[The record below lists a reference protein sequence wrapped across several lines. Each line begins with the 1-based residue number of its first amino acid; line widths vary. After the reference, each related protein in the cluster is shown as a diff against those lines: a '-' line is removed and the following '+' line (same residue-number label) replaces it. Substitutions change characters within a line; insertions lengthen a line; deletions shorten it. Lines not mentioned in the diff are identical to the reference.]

1 MRFGYGLC
9 LRIASSSLPRSSTH
23 QFRAINTYLQSPSSK
38 QPYSSSKTPSD
49 KQSIHTMTLAA
60 NDALPATLKSITDTK
75 LKELSKKQT
84 LFESRKKAIYDE
96 AANQQTLEDKVRILL
111 EGVARVK
118 GFPDDGLDTTDA
130 DDAVIRSDGQRVSAR
145 HVYYNIRRELV
156 QRKYDSSISDARL
169 RQSEEEL
176 RKQLEFISAKHEHA
190 LFFNRLVT
198 EWLNNPRNPVPEV
211 PDGKDLGASYKQLER
226 KEVQEQRTQWE
237 KLVFE
242 RRQVDSEKI
251 KSYLTNLFHQS
262 SLSEQ
267 ALKDFRKRIQ
277 LSSKQFLT
285 KDDHFTLSSL
295 KWIIGGV
302 ISKDILSTDKVA
314 ILREFLVNDAV
325 AQEVADV
332 LNVRMAQLDNWSWSS
347 SPIPVEM
354 RRHLNGKYRAYM
366 DEDILDAMFLHYIGV
381 KWSIQFKELFMS
393 LFNSHAWKA
402 QSARIPK
409 QDIERRKYFLYENGR
424 EGRDEYNIVGARKSD
439 FLEKYFMC
447 QLPTDT
453 DSMVV
458 YNTDADP
465 EEEKKK
471 TFADLKHSLLH
482 LVMAEI
488 WLNKAL
494 HGEITIVQ
502 SDFRWFGPS
511 LPHTTLLSI
520 LEFFHVPQIWI
531 DFFKRFLEAPLRF
544 VQDGDNGPIR
554 VRQNGVSL
562 SHSISDCLGEVL
574 LFCLDFSVNQNADG
588 LLLYRLHDDF
598 WFWGQEST
606 CIKAWKAV
614 TEFCSVMGLNINEEK
629 SGMARL
635 FGKKLMS
642 PTNDDGDSK
651 SSGIGGDISSVSS
664 KSEPIILP
672 NGSIKWGFLKL
683 NETTG
688 RFEVDQSQID
698 EHIQELRRQL
708 SACKSVFSWV
718 QAWNTYM
725 ARFMSNNFGK
735 PALCLGRPHIEM
747 VLSTLRRI
755 EKELFAENTATGGVS
770 NHLRQEIEKK
780 FGITG
785 LPDGFFYLPEE
796 YGGLSLTNPF
806 VSLIA
811 MREGIKTTPERIL
824 RSAFIAEQKE
834 YATAKEKYEKQGPNQ
849 TSVVLAGSALAG
861 SSSSASSP
869 SSTTEFM
876 PLEEFF
882 RYSETTSYLMKKA
895 YEVLLEQPSEVPAAF
910 TPELQNV
917 ISTNESNKSLS
928 SDWYRLSSYSKGI
941 VELYHPGMLEKYG
954 GLAGVEDKTLPLGV
968 VKILKRE
975 RIRWHSS
982 L

>member
-1 MRFGYGLC
+1 
-9 LRIASSSLPRSSTH
+9 
-23 QFRAINTYLQSPSSK
+23 
-38 QPYSSSKTPSD
+38 
-49 KQSIHTMTLAA
+49 MTLAA

-111 EGVARVK
+111 EGVACVK

-156 QRKYDSSISDARL
+156 QRKYDSSITDARL

-226 KEVQEQRTQWE
+226 KEVQEQRAQWE

-242 RRQVDSEKI
+242 RRQVDGEKI

-314 ILREFLVNDAV
+314 ILREFLVNNAV

-544 VQDGDNGPIR
+544 VQDGDDGLIR

-574 LFCLDFSVNQNADG
+574 LFCSKNRTTRSMSGSRSRECLQELWVRAKESDINCTIPNPMEVMPKGKIDFDLETQSRYDIEG
-588 LLLYRLHDDF
+588 LRY
-598 WFWGQEST
+598 ST
-606 CIKAWKAV
+606 RRV
-614 TEFCSVMGLNINEEK
+614 LQGFQ
-629 SGMARL
+629 
-635 FGKKLMS
+635 
-642 PTNDDGDSK
+642 DDGVRYLELRTTPRENQRHEVSK
-651 SSGIGGDISSVSS
+651 NDYVSAVLDVIDEFENDQMSTYLILSIDRTKSAASALEVVDLAVEYKGRGVVAVELSGDPSRGEVSIFKDAFARAKEHGLYVTLHFAETASSSCPAELETLLSFQPERLGHVINVLNEFKEDIARRKVALELCLSCNVYANKGVFPITISDIGG
-664 KSEPIILP
+664 
-672 NGSIKWGFLKL
+672 IK
-683 NETTG
+683 
-688 RFEVDQSQID
+688 I
-698 EHIQELRRQL
+698 
-708 SACKSVFSWV
+708 V
-718 QAWNTYM
+718 Q
-725 ARFMSNNFGK
+725 
-735 PALCLGRPHIEM
+735 
-747 VLSTLRRI
+747 
-755 EKELFAENTATGGVS
+755 
-770 NHLRQEIEKK
+770 
-780 FGITG
+780 
-785 LPDGFFYLPEE
+785 
-796 YGGLSLTNPF
+796 
-806 VSLIA
+806 
-811 MREGIKTTPERIL
+811 
-824 RSAFIAEQKE
+824 
-834 YATAKEKYEKQGPNQ
+834 
-849 TSVVLAGSALAG
+849 
-861 SSSSASSP
+861 
-869 SSTTEFM
+869 
-876 PLEEFF
+876 
-882 RYSETTSYLMKKA
+882 
-895 YEVLLEQPSEVPAAF
+895 
-910 TPELQNV
+910 
-917 ISTNESNKSLS
+917 
-928 SDWYRLSSYSKGI
+928 
-941 VELYHPGMLEKYG
+941 
-954 GLAGVEDKTLPLGV
+954 
-968 VKILKRE
+968 
-975 RIRWHSS
+975 
-982 L
+982 

>member
-1 MRFGYGLC
+1 
-9 LRIASSSLPRSSTH
+9 
-23 QFRAINTYLQSPSSK
+23 
-38 QPYSSSKTPSD
+38 
-49 KQSIHTMTLAA
+49 MTLAA

-226 KEVQEQRTQWE
+226 KEVQEQRAQWE

-242 RRQVDSEKI
+242 RRQVDGEKI

-314 ILREFLVNDAV
+314 ILREFLVNNAV

-424 EGRDEYNIVGARKSD
+424 EGRDEYNI
-439 FLEKYFMC
+439 L
-447 QLPTDT
+447 
-453 DSMVV
+453 
-458 YNTDADP
+458 
-465 EEEKKK
+465 
-471 TFADLKHSLLH
+471 
-482 LVMAEI
+482 I
-488 WLNKAL
+488 
-494 HGEITIVQ
+494 
-502 SDFRWFGPS
+502 
-511 LPHTTLLSI
+511 
-520 LEFFHVPQIWI
+520 
-531 DFFKRFLEAPLRF
+531 
-544 VQDGDNGPIR
+544 
-554 VRQNGVSL
+554 
-562 SHSISDCLGEVL
+562 
-574 LFCLDFSVNQNADG
+574 
-588 LLLYRLHDDF
+588 
-598 WFWGQEST
+598 
-606 CIKAWKAV
+606 
-614 TEFCSVMGLNINEEK
+614 
-629 SGMARL
+629 
-635 FGKKLMS
+635 S

-651 SSGIGGDISSVSS
+651 SSGIGDDISSVS

-755 EKELFAENTATGGVS
+755 EQELFAENTATGGVS

-849 TSVVLAGSALAG
+849 TSLALAG
-861 SSSSASSP
+861 SSSSVSSL
-869 SSTTEFM
+869 SSTTDFM
-876 PLEEFF
+876 ALEEFF

-917 ISTNESNKSLS
+917 ISTNESNKSLP
-928 SDWYRLSSYSKGI
+928 SDWSRLSSYSKGI